1 MINKKEASELVVGD
15 LAQSSSNAVAALY
28 RNVDVDSTGR
38 GLDMREIHTQL
49 ERHSEA
55 LESGDMRA
63 VEDMLAYQS
72 HVLNQIFN
80 LQVVKA
86 AQCNHIE
93 QFETFMR
100 IALKAQN
107 QTRQT
112 LSTLAEVKGV
122 KKTTFIKQQNQ
133 AINQQINNSEKI
145 EHSTPELEGAIL
157 HEQLDTGTQG
167 SILESNTP
175 LEAVGALY
183 RAENS

>member
-1 MINKKEASELVVGD
+1 MDRQQATSLVVGD
-15 LAQSSSNAVAALY
+15 LAQSASNAVSALY
-28 RNVDVDSTGR
+28 AGVEVGDGDQ
-38 GLDMREIHTQL
+38 GLDMREINTQL

-122 KKTTFIKQQNQ
+122 KRTTFIKQQNQ